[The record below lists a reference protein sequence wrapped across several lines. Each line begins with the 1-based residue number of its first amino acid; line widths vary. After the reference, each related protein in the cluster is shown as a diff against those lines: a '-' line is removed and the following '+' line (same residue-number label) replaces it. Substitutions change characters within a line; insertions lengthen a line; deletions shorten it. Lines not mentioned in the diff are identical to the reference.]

1 MLAVRAHD
9 LPDMA
14 YMEMAEPPHTG
25 AVPAKVGKQASEEFA
40 VETR

>member
-1 MLAVRAHD
+1 MLTVRAHG

-25 AVPAKVGKQASEEFA
+25 AVPAKVGKQGSEEFG
-40 VETR
+40 VQTR